1 MQMTNG
7 ETITSYKQAK
17 NGSEQVKILADLN
30 NCPIERIIE
39 ILTEGGVDHRCF
51 SQLRRKVNAGIVTK
65 KQYKKPEIIPAP
77 PKAPSK
83 LEQAVEG
90 LHAEIDEINRQQI
103 ALDERKGDIYRIIYN
118 LLGEID

>member
-7 ETITSYKQAK
+7 EILTSYKQAK

-30 NCPIERIIE
+30 NCPIERIIG

-51 SQLRRKVNAGIVTK
+51 SQLRRQVNAGTFTK
-65 KQYKKPEIIPAP
+65 KKYKKPEIIPAP
-77 PKAPSK
+77 PNAPST
-83 LEQAVEG
+83 LEQSVKG
-90 LHAEIDEINRQQI
+90 LRAEIDEINRQQI